1 METEKLSKLIKSLRD
16 MDLTKKYENDLFIW
30 DQQRKNADEKASEA
44 IYAELNKLA
53 EKISEENKLEQNS

>member
-16 MDLTKKYENDLFIW
+16 MDVTKKYENDLLTW
-30 DQQRKNADEKASEA
+30 DQQRKNADEKASEE

-53 EKISEENKLEQNS
+53 EKISEEIKLEQNS